1 MRSLMWFRS
10 DLRIHD
16 NEALYKA
23 TQNQQAIALFIIAH
37 EDWQKHHDAKLK
49 LAFMWRN
56 LQALQKALDH
66 KNIPLKIIEVDSWAQ
81 IPERINQL
89 MLDHQISSLYFNH
102 EVGIN
107 EVERDR
113 AVYRQ
118 LKKSGFKINHCHDKT
133 LVKLGSILNGDNNPY
148 KVFTAFK
155 KRLIEVLEHQPFE
168 NDCEIP
174 VQVPTGLTSDDI
186 QVNPYQAFDDL
197 AYQAGEDAAF
207 GVLQDFLKEDIFHYH
222 NHRDIPAID
231 GTSRLSPYLA
241 QGVVSVKALLREAL
255 ILNEGHFKTG
265 DEGILTWMNELYWRE
280 FYYHIMWNFPN
291 VSKNRAFQEK
301 TEKIQWRDNEADFDA
316 WKNGKTGVPIVDAFM
331 RQLKATGWMHNR
343 GRMITAM
350 FLTKNLLIDWRKGEA
365 WFMQNLIDGDFAANN
380 GGWQWSASTGTDA
393 VPYFRIF
400 NPVTQS
406 ERFDP
411 KGDFIRQWCPELSHL
426 DHQQIHKVQKNVI
439 VDLKSSR
446 IRAIEAFKRLSE

>member
-23 TQNQQAIALFIIAH
+23 TQNQQAIALFIVSH
-37 EDWQKHHDAKLK
+37 KEWEKHHDAKLK

-56 LQALQKALDH
+56 LQILQKSLES
-66 KNIPLKIIEVDSWAQ
+66 KNIPLKIMEVEYWSET
-81 IPERINQL
+81 PELINQF
-89 MLDHQISSLYFNH
+89 MIDHQISSLYFNH

-107 EVERDR
+107 EIERDR
-113 AVYRQ
+113 AVYRK
-118 LKKSGFKINHCHDKT
+118 LKRNSFNVYHCHDKT
-133 LVKLGSILNGDNNPY
+133 LVKLGSILNGENQPY

-155 KRLIEVLEHQPFE
+155 KRLIEVLEHQSFE
-168 NDCEIP
+168 NYSDIP
-174 VQVPTGLTSDDI
+174 TQDTTELISDDI
-186 QVNPYQAFDDL
+186 AINPYQTLDDL
-197 AYQAGEDAAF
+197 TYKAGEDAAF
-207 GVLQDFLKEDIFHYH
+207 EIFQDFLKENIFNYH
-222 NHRDIPAID
+222 NDRDIPIIN
-231 GTSRLSPYLA
+231 GTSRLSAYLA
-241 QGVVSVKALLREAL
+241 LGIVSVKALLREAL
-255 ILNEGHFKTG
+255 VLNEGSLRSG
-265 DEGILTWMNELYWRE
+265 NEAILTWINELYWRE
-280 FYYHIMWNFPN
+280 FYYHIMWNFPK

-301 TEKIQWRDNEADFDA
+301 TEKIQWLDNEVDFEA
-316 WKNGKTGVPIVDAFM
+316 WKNGATGVPIVDAFM
-331 RQLKATGWMHNR
+331 RQLKETGWMHNR

-393 VPYFRIF
+393 VPYFRVF
-400 NPVTQS
+400 NPITQA

-411 KGDFIRQWCPELSHL
+411 DGDFIRQWCPELSHL
-426 DHQQIHKVQKNVI
+426 DSKQIHKVQKNAI

-446 IRAIEAFKRLSE
+446 IRAIETFKNLS

>member
-10 DLRIHD
+10 DLRIHN
-16 NEALYKA
+16 NEALYNA
-23 TQNQQAIALFIIAH
+23 TNNGQTIALFIVSH
-37 EDWQKHHDAKLK
+37 KNWEEHDDAKLK

-56 LQALQKALDH
+56 LQSLKIALDA
-66 KNIPLKIIEVDSWAQ
+66 KNIPLKIINVDSWRS
-81 IPERINQL
+81 IPECIEQF
-89 MLDHQISSLYFNH
+89 MVDHHISSLYFNH
-102 EVGIN
+102 EVGVN

-118 LKKSGFKINHCHDKT
+118 LKRNNLSIHHYHDKT
-133 LVKLGSILNGDNNPY
+133 LVKLGSILNGDNQPY

-155 KRLIEVLEHQPFE
+155 KRLVDVLQNSYFE
-168 NDCEIP
+168 NYSEIP
-174 VQVPTGLTSDDI
+174 IQDKLEIISDDI
-186 QVNPYQAFDDL
+186 STNPYESFDNL
-197 AYQAGEDAAF
+197 AYKAGENAAF
-207 GVLQDFLKEDIFHYH
+207 EILQDFLKEDIFNYH
-222 NHRDIPAID
+222 IHRDLPAID

-241 QGVVSVKALLREAL
+241 LGVVSVKALLKEAL
-255 ILNEGHFKTG
+255 ILNEGDFQTG

-280 FYYHIMWNFPN
+280 FYYHIMWNFPK
-291 VSKNRAFQEK
+291 VSKNKAFQEK
-301 TEKIQWRDNEADFDA
+301 TEKILWRDSESDFEA
-316 WKNGKTGVPIVDAFM
+316 WKNGKTGIPIVDAFM
-331 RQLKATGWMHNR
+331 RQLKETGWMHNR

-393 VPYFRIF
+393 VPYFRVF
-400 NPVTQS
+400 NPVTQA

-411 KGDFIRQWCPELSHL
+411 SGKFIRQWCPELAHL
-426 DHQQIHKVQKNVI
+426 GDKQIVKAQKNAI

-446 IRAIEAFKRLSE
+446 ARAIDIFKALG

>member
-16 NEALYKA
+16 NEALYNA
-23 TQNQQAIALFIIAH
+23 IHHGQTIALFVVSPNAWDQH
-37 EDWQKHHDAKLK
+37 NDAKLK

-56 LQALQKALDH
+56 LQELKEALSK
-66 KNIPLKIIEVDSWAQ
+66 KNIPLKVVTVDAWTE
-81 IPERINQL
+81 IPESIEQL
-89 MLDHQISSLYFNH
+89 MVAHNISSLYFNH
-102 EVGIN
+102 EVGVN

-113 AVYRQ
+113 AVYRH
-118 LKKSGFKINHCHDKT
+118 LKQKNLNIHHYYDNY
-133 LVKLGSILNGDNNPY
+133 LVKLGSILNGENQPY

-155 KRLIEVLEHQPFE
+155 KRLIDVLQHTYFE
-168 NDCEIP
+168 NYSDIP
-174 VQVPTGLTSDDI
+174 IQTKLDIESDD
-186 QVNPYQAFDDL
+186 VLTNPYEAFDNL
-197 AYQAGEDAAF
+197 TYKAGENAAF
-207 GVLQDFLKEDIFHYH
+207 EILQSFLKEDIYKYH
-222 NHRDIPAID
+222 INRDIPSLD

-241 QGVVSVKALLREAL
+241 LGIVSVKALLKEAL
-255 ILNEGHFKTG
+255 ILNEGDYHTG
-265 DEGILTWMNELYWRE
+265 HEGILTWMNELYWRE
-280 FYYHIMWNFPN
+280 FYSHIMWNFPR
-291 VSKNRAFQEK
+291 VSKNRAFIEK
-301 TEKIQWRDNEADFDA
+301 TENIQWRDSESDFEA
-316 WKNGKTGVPIVDAFM
+316 WKNGKTGIPIVDAFM

-393 VPYFRIF
+393 VPYFRVF
-400 NPVTQS
+400 NPETQA

-411 KGDFIRQWCPELSHL
+411 NGDFIRKWCPELARL
-426 DHQQIHKVQKNVI
+426 DNKKILKAQKNAI

-446 IRAIEAFKRLSE
+446 VRAIDAFKSLG

>member
-10 DLRIHD
+10 DLRVHD

-23 TQNQQAIALFIIAH
+23 MQNQQVIALFILSHKEWEA
-37 EDWQKHHDAKLK
+37 HHDAKLK

-56 LQALQKALDH
+56 LQALQKKLAN
-66 KNIPLKIIEVDSWAQ
+66 KNVPLKVISVDSWAE
-81 IPERINQL
+81 IPTRIQQL
-89 MLDHQISSLYFNH
+89 MEDHQISSLYFNH
-102 EVGIN
+102 EVGID
-107 EVERDR
+107 EIARDR

-118 LKKSGFKINHCHDKT
+118 LKKHHLDIYPCHDKT
-133 LVKLGSILNGDNNPY
+133 LVKLGSILNGENRPY

-155 KRLIEVLEHQPFE
+155 RRLIEVLQYQRFE
-168 NDCEIP
+168 NYFEIP
-174 VQVPTGLTSDDI
+174 VQNKIDIANDDLS
-186 QVNPYQAFDDL
+186 VNPYETFDNPI
-197 AYQAGEDAAF
+197 YPAGEDSAF
-207 GVLQDFLKEDIFHYH
+207 KIFQDFLKEDIFTYH
-222 NHRDIPAID
+222 IHRDLPAIE

-241 QGVVSVKALLREAL
+241 LGVISVKTLLQEAL
-255 ILNEGHFKTG
+255 MLNEGDFHAG
-265 DEGILTWMNELYWRE
+265 DEGVLTWMNELYWRE
-280 FYYHIMWNFPN
+280 FYYHIMWNFPQ
-291 VSKNRAFQEK
+291 VSQNRAFQEK
-301 TEKIQWRDNEADFDA
+301 TENIQWRESESDFEA
-316 WKNGKTGVPIVDAFM
+316 WKNGETGIPIVDAFM
-331 RQLKATGWMHNR
+331 RQLKTTGWMHNR

-411 KGDFIRQWCPELSHL
+411 NGDFIRQWCPELAHL
-426 DHQQIHKVQKNVI
+426 DNKQIHKVQKHAI

-446 IRAIEAFKRLSE
+446 LRAIEAFKNLS

>member
-16 NEALYKA
+16 NEALSRA
-23 TQNQQAIALFIIAH
+23 TQNQQTIALFIVAH
-37 EDWQKHHDAKLK
+37 KEWENHNDAKLK

-56 LQALQKALDH
+56 LQQLKISLERE
-66 KNIPLKIIEVDSWAQ
+66 NIPLKIIEVDAWAE
-81 IPERINQL
+81 IPDRIEQL
-89 MLDHQISSLYFNH
+89 MLAHEISSLYFNH

-118 LKKSGFKINHCHDKT
+118 LKKRHLNIYHYHDKT
-133 LVKLGSILNGDNNPY
+133 LVKLGSILNGENHPY

-155 KRLIEVLEHQPFE
+155 KRLIEILQHSHFD
-168 NDCEIP
+168 NYAEIIAQHP
-174 VQVPTGLTSDDI
+174 MDLVSDDLTF
-186 QVNPYQAFDDL
+186 NPYHAFDDL
-197 AYQAGEDAAF
+197 AYKAGENAAF
-207 GVLQDFLKEDIFHYH
+207 EILQEFLKEDIFNYH
-222 NHRDIPAID
+222 QNRDLLAID
-231 GTSRLSPYLA
+231 GTSRLSPYLTL
-241 QGVVSVKALLREAL
+241 GVISVKALLKEAL
-255 ILNEGHFKTG
+255 IINEGQFQTG
-265 DEGILTWMNELYWRE
+265 NEGVLTWMNELYWRE
-280 FYYHIMWNFPN
+280 FYYHIMWNFPQ
-291 VSKNRAFQEK
+291 VSKNRAFQAK
-301 TEKIQWRDNEADFDA
+301 TENIPWRENESDFEA
-316 WKNGKTGVPIVDAFM
+316 WKNGKTGIPIVDACM
-331 RQLKATGWMHNR
+331 RQLKETGWMHNR

-400 NPVTQS
+400 NPITQA

-411 KGDFIRQWCPELSHL
+411 KGDFIRQWCPELSGL
-426 DHQQIHKVQKNVI
+426 DHKQIHKAQQNAI

-446 IRAIEAFKRLSE
+446 LRAIEAFKSLS

>member
-23 TQNQQAIALFIIAH
+23 TQNQQTIALFIVSH
-37 EDWQKHHDAKLK
+37 KEWEKHHEAKLK

-56 LQALQKALDH
+56 LQALQKSLES
-66 KNIPLKIIEVDSWAQ
+66 KNIPLKIIEVECWRD
-81 IPERINQL
+81 IPEVINQF
-89 MLDHQISSLYFNH
+89 MIDHQISSLYFNH

-118 LKKSGFKINHCHDKT
+118 LRRGNFNIYHCHDKT
-133 LVKLGSILNGDNNPY
+133 LVKLGSILNGDNQPY

-155 KRLIEVLEHQPFE
+155 KRLIGALEYQSVE
-168 NDCEIP
+168 NYNDIP
-174 VQVPTGLTSDDI
+174 IQDKTELISDDI
-186 QVNPYQAFDDL
+186 SINPYQAFDNL
-197 AYQAGEDAAF
+197 TYKAGEDAAF
-207 GVLQDFLKEDIFHYH
+207 EVFHDFLKEEIFNYDQ
-222 NHRDIPAID
+222 HRDIPAIN

-241 QGVVSVKALLREAL
+241 LGIISVKTLLKEAL
-255 ILNEGHFKTG
+255 ILNEAHFKTSNN
-265 DEGILTWMNELYWRE
+265 GILTWINELYWRE
-280 FYYHIMWNFPN
+280 FYYHIMWNFPK

-301 TEKIQWRDNEADFDA
+301 TENLQWRDNEADFEA
-316 WKNGKTGVPIVDAFM
+316 WKSGTTGVPIVDAFM
-331 RQLKATGWMHNR
+331 RQLKEIGWMHNR

-393 VPYFRIF
+393 VPYFRVF
-400 NPVTQS
+400 NPITQAK
-406 ERFDP
+406 RFDP
-411 KGDFIRQWCPELSHL
+411 DGDFIRQWCPELSHL
-426 DHQQIHKVQKNVI
+426 DSKQIHTVQKNAI

-446 IRAIEAFKRLSE
+446 IRAIEAFKSLST